1 MDKNKKIDTILY
13 SPTRTY
19 YFQADKS
26 SGKESDLITFINVP
40 YVVSTNSYGI
50 NWEWMHL
57 VLLLIVY

>member
-50 NWEWMHL
+50 N
-57 VLLLIVY
+57 